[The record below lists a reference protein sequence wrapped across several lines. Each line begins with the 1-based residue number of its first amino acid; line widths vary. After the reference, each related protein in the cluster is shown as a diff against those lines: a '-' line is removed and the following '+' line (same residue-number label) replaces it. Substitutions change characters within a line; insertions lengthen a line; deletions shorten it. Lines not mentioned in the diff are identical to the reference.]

1 MLTNTNPTLF
11 KQRKGH
17 LKRKCVILI
26 IMINNI
32 KMTEESNMKFYQKK
46 IGKNYIMKRFDDRI
60 AESSIL

>member
-1 MLTNTNPTLF
+1 
-11 KQRKGH
+11 
-17 LKRKCVILI
+17 
-26 IMINNI
+26 MINNI